1 MARPTRIRG
10 RVGLFMLAI
19 VSVAVVGGASG
30 FWLGK
35 LDGNDGRMAATD
47 VLHSRVHLHGPASE
61 YAESLDID
69 ALGVQIAEMQ
79 AEILRLNALGERLVE
94 MADLNADLFDF
105 TNPPPQGGP
114 DADDFR
120 DYDIKELANELG
132 GVLALVNDRKRK
144 LTLLEQSIMDRDI
157 HKEALP
163 SGWPVRAGYITSKFG
178 YRYHPIKRKR
188 SFHRGV
194 DFAGKRGAPVVAVAD
209 GLVTFSGRK
218 GGYGRMVEIRHL
230 DGLVTRYAHNTKNL
244 VKEGQLIEQGQKI
257 ATVGSSGSATG
268 PHVHF
273 EVLKD
278 GKPVNPQRYVG
289 TKPSTN
295 STASKKTE
303 SPSG

>member
-1 MARPTRIRG
+1 VLG
-10 RVGLFMLAI
+10 Q
-19 VSVAVVGGASG
+19 VAGIEA
-30 FWLGK
+30 K
-35 LDGNDGRMAATD
+35 IAEGNTSQ
-47 VLHSRVHLHGPASE
+47 LN
-61 YAESLDID
+61 ID
-69 ALGVQIAEMQ
+69 ALGAKLGEMQ
-79 AEILRLNALGERLVE
+79 AELLRLDGLGERLVQ
-94 MADLNADLFDF
+94 MADLSPDVFDF
-105 TNPPPQGGP
+105 VNPPPQGGA
-114 DADDFR
+114 DAGDFR

-144 LTLLEQSIMDRDI
+144 LTLLEQSIMDRDLS
-157 HKEALP
+157 KEALP
-163 SGWPVRAGYITSKFG
+163 SGWPVRTGYITSKFG

-218 GGYGRMVEIRHL
+218 GGYGRIVEIRHT
-230 DGLVTRYAHNTKNL
+230 DGLVTRYAHNTSNL
-244 VKEGQLIEQGQKI
+244 VKEGQLVEQGQKI

-289 TKPSTN
+289 SKPAAT
-295 STASKKTE
+295 STASRGSD